1 MHDIVSIESICLDQE
16 SGDIVVKAILEE
28 IVYIQGSQTHVSPP
42 EYAPCL
48 CETVIYKE
56 SVPPG
61 VVLIDNEEELEE
73 IINRY
78 NLLANQDWKPIIEDY
93 SDSDLDDTPYPGGR
107 LFF

>member
-1 MHDIVSIESICLDQE
+1 LLIRLDLRFN
-16 SGDIVVKAILEE
+16 VVFENVAGVEE
-28 IVYIQGSQTHVSPP
+28 
-42 EYAPCL
+42 A
-48 CETVIYKE
+48 K
-56 SVPPG
+56 
-61 VVLIDNEEELEE
+61 EELEE